1 MCFRR
6 SRRFQRV
13 RCFWR
18 IRCFRCFWCF
28 QCYRCFR
35 WIQYS
40 RWFCAFCLKL
50 GSWPAELQE
59 AVQSAGYFA
68 NSGSEFRISE
78 QDVEIS
84 AKPVS
89 VSGGRTSQ
97 HDHRNKPGYL
107 TDNLVA
113 VSVSATFGARQLC
126 GSGAKAKVI
135 FYTLNNSNLSRQYQ
149 DDLTHQLSRRKT
161 SDALFGSS
169 SSSAPDFVIFP
180 YADNLNEHWSA
191 ILLCNPG
198 SLTQPCKDKPAAMV
212 HCDSKAGYHMLAGK
226 ISVLW
231 TSLVG
236 AAGNRVSGASTKHG
250 SSYRY
255 LGGTRGGSY
264 QEDDESCGLFI
275 ALLAISLSGFRPLVA
290 ADLQGAQGD
299 LLLRGEFH
307 AQLTE
312 MMTQVNA
319 GTLRSLLVALVVVKH
334 RLATRGQSVS
344 SVTRSATA
352 PVYLVRAC
360 ARSRRKPAPLPIRS
374 PRSRLPSAVSP
385 RVCIMPPLHTERRP
399 LFRTCLMARCH

>member
-1 MCFRR
+1 M
-6 SRRFQRV
+6 
-13 RCFWR
+13 
-18 IRCFRCFWCF
+18 
-28 QCYRCFR
+28 
-35 WIQYS
+35 
-40 RWFCAFCLKL
+40 KL

-68 NSGSEFRISE
+68 NSGCEFRISE

-97 HDHRNKPGYL
+97 HGDSHGHRNKPGYL

-113 VSVSATFGARQLC
+113 VAVSATFGARQLC

-149 DDLTHQLSRRKT
+149 DDLTHQLSRRKS

-180 YADNLNEHWSA
+180 YADNLNKHWSA

-212 HCDSKAGYHMLAGK
+212 HCDSRAGYHRLAGE

-231 TSLVG
+231 SSLVG
-236 AAGNRVSGASTKHG
+236 AADNRLSGASTKRG

-255 LGGTRGGSY
+255 QGGKIGGCY
-264 QEDDESCGLFI
+264 QQDHESCGLFI

-290 ADLQGAQGD
+290 EDLRGAQGD
-299 LLLRGEFH
+299 LLLSGEFH
-307 AQLTE
+307 A
-312 MMTQVNA
+312 
-319 GTLRSLLVALVVVKH
+319 
-334 RLATRGQSVS
+334 
-344 SVTRSATA
+344 
-352 PVYLVRAC
+352 
-360 ARSRRKPAPLPIRS
+360 
-374 PRSRLPSAVSP
+374 
-385 RVCIMPPLHTERRP
+385 
-399 LFRTCLMARCH
+399 